1 MKSEGMSDWEM
12 LFKDRTEAGKIL
24 GGRLREYQGRN
35 ALILA
40 LPRGGVPVA
49 AAVATALNA
58 ELDVVITRKIGAPGN
73 PELAIG
79 AVTGDGT
86 VLLNDS
92 LVSSLGVEKDFID
105 LKVKQAESEIQ
116 EYIRRYRGERPV
128 PKVAGRIV
136 LIVDDGIATGYTVMA
151 AAEAILRKGPEELVI
166 AVPVAPRES
175 VYELEQATGC
185 QVITVAQPSFF
196 VAVGQFYEDFKQV
209 SDEEVRNI
217 LRDYGKHEKARTNE
231 K

>member
-116 EYIRRYRGERPV
+116 EYIRRYRRGG
-128 PKVAGRIV
+128 KAS
-136 LIVDDGIATGYTVMA
+136 
-151 AAEAILRKGPEELVI
+151 PE
-166 AVPVAPRES
+166 
-175 VYELEQATGC
+175 GC
-185 QVITVAQPSFF
+185 WQNCA
-196 VAVGQFYEDFKQV
+196 YC
-209 SDEEVRNI
+209 R
-217 LRDYGKHEKARTNE
+217 
-231 K
+231 

>member
-1 MKSEGMSDWEM
+1 MV
-12 LFKDRTEAGKIL
+12 FKNRTEAGKIL
-24 GGRLREYQGRN
+24 AAKLRQYQGRN

-49 AAVATALNA
+49 AEVASALNA

-79 AVTGDGT
+79 SVTGDGT

-92 LVSSLGVEKDFID
+92 LVAALGVENGFID
-105 LKVKQAESEIQ
+105 GKINQAKDEIA
-116 EYIRRYRGERPV
+116 EYIRRYRGERPIPETTDRMV
-128 PKVAGRIV
+128 I
-136 LIVDDGIATGYTVMA
+136 IVDDGIATGYTVLA
-151 AAEAILRKGPEELVI
+151 AARATLRKCPEELVI

-185 QVITVAQPSFF
+185 QVITVARPSFF

>member
-105 LKVKQAESEIQ
+105 LKVKQAE
-116 EYIRRYRGERPV
+116 
-128 PKVAGRIV
+128 K
-136 LIVDDGIATGYTVMA
+136 
-151 AAEAILRKGPEELVI
+151 
-166 AVPVAPRES
+166 
-175 VYELEQATGC
+175 
-185 QVITVAQPSFF
+185 
-196 VAVGQFYEDFKQV
+196 
-209 SDEEVRNI
+209 
-217 LRDYGKHEKARTNE
+217 
-231 K
+231 